1 MFSYWFVCFYIGLRV
16 VLARSKTPMAQTM
29 MTLVPE
35 AYRNHPSLR
44 QEYPEAESFYDF
56 YAGMQEAW
64 DGPALLV
71 FSDGETVKL
80 QHKPKQ
86 PQHVFCS
93 L

>member
-1 MFSYWFVCFYIGLRV
+1 
-16 VLARSKTPMAQTM
+16 M

-71 FSDGETVKL
+71 FSDGETEGWSGVL
-80 QHKPKQ
+80 CAPLPSPAQEDPYKQ
-86 PQHVFCS
+86 IK
-93 L
+93 